1 MPSVSLKSL
10 RRGFGEGAL
19 VVLLSAAAA
28 FLYWPALYA
37 AGSRMDEATLLVY
50 PELMLQGKIAY
61 LDFETFYPPA
71 NLCTLAAAFRVL
83 GTSVTTERVVGIMY
97 RLALFA
103 GLYVTARRWGKI
115 ADAGVVGIAAFVLL
129 PLGLSANAW
138 IMALALAL
146 GSVSLLARSLP
157 LPARSGTV
165 IAGLIGGFAI
175 LFRVDIAPAVIVSA
189 AVLLFCLQSGKWR
202 IYTLGLVL
210 GCAPLLF
217 WVVKAGVGRVI
228 ENLFLYPVVYS
239 SPGRR
244 LPLFGEN
251 AEIPSYLCAI
261 VSAAILLL
269 VSGAVA
275 IWQKRGEPNRVWLLA
290 LGCLAIC
297 VTPQLFQRAEP
308 FHAAMVA
315 PVTFALLPVLA
326 PAPLILKNKLTLAPL
341 LAALM
346 TAACFIILFSICPGS
361 SEIFDQSLH
370 NQLVR
375 SELLEYMARGGERSF
390 PLSSPIDARA
400 VTRLCAALTQHSRNG
415 ERLFVGPRDLR
426 QTNYNDV
433 YFYYLLPQLA
443 PSTYFIEMNPLSANR
458 PDSRLGRD
466 ISHADWLILDSQLNE
481 SRESNASLQ
490 LGPNAPNV
498 VVQNQFVQVAR
509 LNQFSIFHRRRDF

>member
-10 RRGFGEGAL
+10 RRGFSEGAL
-19 VVLLSAAAA
+19 IILLLAAAA

-61 LDFETFYPPA
+61 RDFETFYLPA

-83 GTSVTTERVVGIMY
+83 GISITTERVVGIMY

-103 GLYVTARRWGKI
+103 GLYVAAHAWGKI
-115 ADAGVVGIAAFVLL
+115 AAAGVVAIAAFVLL
-129 PLGLSANAW
+129 PLSLSANAW

-146 GSVSLLARSLP
+146 GSVSLLAQSL
-157 LPARSGTV
+157 LSPARSGTV
-165 IAGLIGGFAI
+165 IAGLMGGFAI
-175 LFRVDIAPAVIVSA
+175 LFRVDIAPAVIVSGA
-189 AVLLFCLQSGKWR
+189 ALLLCLQAGKWR
-202 IYTLGLVL
+202 LYALGLIL

-244 LPLFGEN
+244 LPLLGEK
-251 AEIPSYLCAI
+251 AEIPLYLCAI
-261 VSAAILLL
+261 VSSAILLL
-269 VSGAVA
+269 VSGAA
-275 IWQKRGEPNRVWLLA
+275 ATWQKREEHNRVLLLA

-297 VTPQLFQRAEP
+297 VTPQVFQRAEP

-326 PAPLILKNKLTLAPL
+326 AAPLILKKSKFAPL
-341 LAALM
+341 LAGLM
-346 TAACFIILFSICPGS
+346 TAACFSILFSICPGS

-400 VTRLCAALTQHSRNG
+400 VTRICAALTQHSQNG

-443 PSTYFIEMNPLSANR
+443 PSTYFVEMNPLSANR
-458 PDSRLGRD
+458 ADSRLASD
-466 ISHADWLILDSQLNE
+466 ISRADWLILDSQLNE

-490 LGPNAPNV
+490 LGPEAPNV
-498 VVQNQFVQVAR
+498 VVRNQFVQVAQ

>member
-1 MPSVSLKSL
+1 MVSISPKSRL
-10 RRGFGEGAL
+10 RGCSEGTL
-19 VVLLSAAAA
+19 VVLLLAVAA

-50 PELMLQGKIAY
+50 PELILQGKIAY
-61 LDFETFYPPA
+61 RDFETFYPPA
-71 NLCTLAAAFRVL
+71 NLCTLAAAFRIFGV
-83 GTSVTTERVVGIMY
+83 SITTERVVGIVY

-103 GLYVTARRWGKI
+103 GLYVAARNWGKI
-115 ADAGVVGIAAFVLL
+115 AAAGVVAIAAFVLL
-129 PLGLSANAW
+129 PLYFANAW
-138 IMALALAL
+138 IMALALSL
-146 GSVSLLARSLP
+146 GSLSLLTRSLP
-157 LPARSGTV
+157 LSTRFGIV
-165 IAGLIGGFAI
+165 IAGLMGGLAI
-175 LFRVDIAPAVIVSA
+175 LFRVDIAPGVIVSA
-189 AVLLFCLQSGKWR
+189 AVVLLCLQPGKWL
-202 IYTLGLVL
+202 IYALGLVL

-217 WVVKAGVGRVI
+217 WVVKAGVRQVI

-251 AEIPSYLCAI
+251 AEIPFYLCVI

-275 IWQKRGEPNRVWLLA
+275 TSRKRGESNRVLLLA
-290 LGCLAIC
+290 LGCLGVC
-297 VTPQLFQRAEP
+297 VTPQVFQRAEP

-315 PVTFALLPVLA
+315 PVTIALLPVLA
-326 PAPLILKNKLTLAPL
+326 AAPLVFKNRAKLAPL
-341 LAALM
+341 LAGLM
-346 TAACFIILFSICPGS
+346 TLACFSILFSICPGPS
-361 SEIFDQSLH
+361 QLFDQSLH
-370 NQLVR
+370 NELVR
-375 SELLEYMARGGERSF
+375 SEAPECIARGSGERRF
-390 PLSSPIDARA
+390 PLSSPIDAQS
-400 VTRLCAALTQHSRNG
+400 VTRICAALTYHSRNG

-458 PDSRLGRD
+458 SDSRLGND

-490 LGPNAPNV
+490 LGPDAPNV
-498 VVQNQFVQVAR
+498 VVRDQFVQVAQ
-509 LNQFSIFHRRRDF
+509 LNQFSIFHRRRDL